1 MSTYPVVYEQHPP
14 IKRNR
19 LTVFLRVF
27 MCIPHAIW
35 GWFYGIGLF
44 FVEVAAWFAILF
56 TGRFPQGMYDFVVG
70 YLRFYTR
77 YSAYALLVVDDFP
90 PFDGGQHRGYPVG
103 VDIEPP
109 APRYSRLKALFRIIL
124 AIPILVMQYLLQIW
138 LLVVAI
144 AIWFVAVVTG
154 KTPPGLSEAMRF
166 PMSFF
171 VRSTAYLYLITD
183 IYPAISETDA
193 LLPAEASA

>member
-1 MSTYPVVYEQHPP
+1 M
-14 IKRNR
+14 KRNR
-19 LTVFLRVF
+19 LTVFFRVF

-35 GWFYGIGLF
+35 SYFYGIGLF
-44 FVEVAAWFAILF
+44 FVEIAAWFAILF

-90 PFDGGQHRGYPVG
+90 PFDGGQHPGYPVR
-103 VDIEPP
+103 VDIAPP
-109 APRYSRLKALFRIIL
+109 ALRYSRLKALFRIIL
-124 AIPILVMQYLLQIW
+124 AIPILIMQYVLQIW
-138 LLVVAI
+138 LFVVAI

-154 KTPPGLSEAMRF
+154 KTPPSLYEAMRF

-171 VRSTAYLYLITD
+171 VRSTAYIYLITD
-183 IYPAISETDA
+183 AYPSISDTEE
-193 LLPAEASA
+193 LRPLEASA